1 MTLGVRPRDIGKDE
15 NSMKLALMI
24 IQMLCGLFLI
34 VIIMLQSGKSSGL
47 SGAIGGTNESYSFK
61 AKSKTWDAK
70 FARWTKWVALAFV
83 LLTFVLVLL

>member
-1 MTLGVRPRDIGKDE
+1 MLKIP
-15 NSMKLALMI
+15 LMI

-47 SGAIGGTNESYSFK
+47 SGAISGSSESYSFK
-61 AKSKTWDAK
+61 AKSKTWDAR

-83 LLTFVLVLL
+83 LLTFILVLL

>member
-1 MTLGVRPRDIGKDE
+1 
-15 NSMKLALMI
+15 MKLALMI

-47 SGAIGGTNESYSFK
+47 SGAIGGTNDSYSFK
-61 AKSKTWDAK
+61 AKSKTWDSK

>member
-1 MTLGVRPRDIGKDE
+1 
-15 NSMKLALMI
+15 MKLFLMI

-34 VIIMLQSGKSSGL
+34 TIIMLQSGKSNGL
-47 SGAIGGTNESYSFK
+47 SGAIGGASEGFSAR

-70 FARWTKWVALAFV
+70 FAKWTKWVALAFV

>member
-1 MTLGVRPRDIGKDE
+1 
-15 NSMKLALMI
+15 MKLALMI
-24 IQMLCGLFLI
+24 VQMLCGLFLI
-34 VIIMLQSGKSSGL
+34 AIIMLQSGKSSGL
-47 SGAIGGTNESYSFK
+47 SGAIGGSSSESFSFK

>member
-1 MTLGVRPRDIGKDE
+1 MTLGIWPRDIGKDE

>member
-1 MTLGVRPRDIGKDE
+1 
-15 NSMKLALMI
+15 MKLALMI
-24 IQMLCGLFLI
+24 VQMLCGLFLI

-70 FARWTKWVALAFV
+70 FVRWTKWVALAFV

>member
-1 MTLGVRPRDIGKDE
+1 MALGIWPWDIGKDE
-15 NSMKLALMI
+15 NAMKLALMI
-24 IQMLCGLFLI
+24 VQMLCGLFLI

-47 SGAIGGTNESYSFK
+47 SGAIGGTNDSYSFK

>member
-1 MTLGVRPRDIGKDE
+1 MTLGVWPRDIGKDE
-15 NSMKLALMI
+15 ISMKLALMI

-47 SGAIGGTNESYSFK
+47 SGAIAGSSDSYSFK

-83 LLTFVLVLL
+83 LLTFVLVLI

>member
-1 MTLGVRPRDIGKDE
+1 MTLGNRPWDIGKDE
-15 NSMKLALMI
+15 ILMKLALMI
-24 IQMLCGLFLI
+24 VQMLCGLFLI

-47 SGAIGGTNESYSFK
+47 SGAIGGSNDSYSFK

>member
-1 MTLGVRPRDIGKDE
+1 MKLGVSPWDIGKDE
-15 NSMKLALMI
+15 ITMKLALMI
-24 IQMLCGLFLI
+24 VQMLCGLFLI

-47 SGAIGGTNESYSFK
+47 SGAIGGSSDSYSFK

>member
-1 MTLGVRPRDIGKDE
+1 
-15 NSMKLALMI
+15 MKLALMI

-34 VIIMLQSGKSSGL
+34 AIIMLQSGKNSGL
-47 SGAIGGTNESYSFK
+47 SGAIGGGADSYSFK

>member
-1 MTLGVRPRDIGKDE
+1 
-15 NSMKLALMI
+15 MKIALMI

-34 VIIMLQSGKSSGL
+34 AIIMLQSGKNSGL
-47 SGAIGGTNESYSFK
+47 SGAIGGGSDSYSFK

>member
-1 MTLGVRPRDIGKDE
+1 MTLGIWPRDIGKDE

-47 SGAIGGTNESYSFK
+47 SGAIGGTNDSNSFK

>member
-1 MTLGVRPRDIGKDE
+1 
-15 NSMKLALMI
+15 MKLALMI
-24 IQMLCGLFLI
+24 VQMLCGLFLI
-34 VIIMLQSGKSSGL
+34 AIIMLQSGKSSGL
-47 SGAIGGTNESYSFK
+47 SGAIAGNSDSYSFK

>member
-1 MTLGVRPRDIGKDE
+1 
-15 NSMKLALMI
+15 MKLALMI

-34 VIIMLQSGKSSGL
+34 AIIMLQSGKNSGL
-47 SGAIGGTNESYSFK
+47 SGTIGGTSASDSFGYNG

-83 LLTFVLVLL
+83 LLTFILVLL

>member
-1 MTLGVRPRDIGKDE
+1 MNAVTIVFTVIQL
-15 NSMKLALMI
+15 LA
-24 IQMLCGLFLI
+24 CLFLI
-34 VIIMLQSGKSSGL
+34 AVILLQSGKSSGL
-47 SGAIGGTNESYSFK
+47 SGAIGGSNESYSFK

>member
-1 MTLGVRPRDIGKDE
+1 
-15 NSMKLALMI
+15 MKLALMI

-47 SGAIGGTNESYSFK
+47 SGAIAGNSESFSVK

-70 FARWTKWVALAFV
+70 FARWTKWGALAFV
-83 LLTFVLVLL
+83 LLTFVLVLI

>member
-1 MTLGVRPRDIGKDE
+1 MALGIWPWDIGKDE
-15 NSMKLALMI
+15 ISMKLALMI
-24 IQMLCGLFLI
+24 VQMLCGLFLI